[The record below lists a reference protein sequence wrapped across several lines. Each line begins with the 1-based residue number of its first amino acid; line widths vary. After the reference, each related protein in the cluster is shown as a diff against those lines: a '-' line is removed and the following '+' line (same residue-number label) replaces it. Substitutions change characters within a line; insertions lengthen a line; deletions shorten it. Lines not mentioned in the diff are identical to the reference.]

1 MRFSLILLT
10 LFALFFCSCVN
21 TKKTSYFNNLN
32 DGNLQS
38 PAEIAPVIH
47 KNDIL
52 SIFVSSPNPE
62 ASKIFNEPNAQ
73 ANTSASAI
81 GTISQ
86 SLGYLVNQDGTF
98 NFPSLGV
105 VKAAG
110 LTVEQLS
117 DYLAKTLANK
127 KLLIEPII
135 TVRFLNF
142 RVTILGEVEHPTV
155 ITVPSERI
163 SILEALGL
171 AGDITIYGKRDN
183 VLLIREEGNEKI
195 IKHIDLNSQEILTS
209 PYYYLKSNDVLYVQA
224 NKDKV
229 RSVSNSRLL
238 LPVIFSVLSF
248 LTTVAFLVAY
258 HNNN

>member
-1 MRFSLILLT
+1 MI
-10 LFALFFCSCVN
+10 
-21 TKKTSYFNNLN
+21 
-32 DGNLQS
+32 D
-38 PAEIAPVIH
+38 
-47 KNDIL
+47 
-52 SIFVSSPNPE
+52 
-62 ASKIFNEPNAQ
+62 
-73 ANTSASAI
+73 
-81 GTISQ
+81 
-86 SLGYLVNQDGTF
+86 
-98 NFPSLGV
+98 
-105 VKAAG
+105 
-110 LTVEQLS
+110 
-117 DYLAKTLANK
+117 
-127 KLLIEPII
+127 PIV

-183 VLLIREEGNEKI
+183 VLLIREEGSEKI

-229 RSVSNSRLL
+229 RSVSNPRLL
-238 LPVIFSVLSF
+238 LPVLFSILSF